1 MVLGGEVSATDI
13 AAPDERSASDISNS
27 SGIFA
32 VDVVVRWGDWVLCA
46 QELSPPREFVVAEQ
60 DGDVTLPVEIIG
72 ASRLPV
78 LLARW
83 DGEARLLVPKNGRV
97 LIGGQKKRM
106 SAARCVARGL
116 GQAST
121 TVVDAAEVPLPPG
134 QKATLFL
141 GAVAIDVVRSA
152 AATPPPRR
160 PLWEKRV
167 VLAQFGSLFFHVF
180 LLGVLSFFG
189 AVPRDPDEGIS
200 DDQKFYIQ
208 ERLNHIAERE
218 MAFDYVDVVDGYK
231 RRARRNERRMLA
243 ALAAKQEDWIR
254 VMGMEARG
262 WTEELAAQARRDEA
276 PQGSDHGLIG
286 VLYDWPTPEVRTNR
300 PPPRTS
306 PDDRPP
312 SVTLPAETLQSNHRG
327 PKVRMGAVS
336 ISGRLPPEIIQRIVR
351 QNFGRFRLCY
361 ENGLRNNPN
370 LMGRVAVRFVIGR
383 DGAISNVSNGG
394 SDMPDGSVVSCV
406 VKAFYGLSFPQPEG
420 GIVSVVFP
428 IMFVPGP

>member
-1 MVLGGEVSATDI
+1 MILGGEVSATDI
-13 AAPDERSASDISNS
+13 AAPDKRSVSDISNP

-32 VDVVVRWGDWVLCA
+32 VDVVVRWGDWVLTA
-46 QELSPPREFVVAEQ
+46 QELSPPRQFVVAEQ
-60 DGDVTLPVEIIG
+60 NGDVTLPVEIIG
-72 ASRLPV
+72 ASQLPV

-83 DGEARLLVPKNGRV
+83 DGEVRLVVPKNGRV

-106 SAARCVARGL
+106 SAARCVAKEL
-116 GQAST
+116 GQSST

-141 GAVAIDVVRSA
+141 GSVAIDVTRSA
-152 AATPPPRR
+152 AATRAPRR

-167 VLAQFGSLFFHVF
+167 VLAQFGSLFFHLF
-180 LLGVLSFFG
+180 LLSVLAFFG
-189 AVPRDPDEGIS
+189 PAPIDPDEGIS

-218 MAFDYVDVVDGYK
+218 MAFDYVDVVEGYE
-231 RRARRNERRMLA
+231 RRARRNERRLRA
-243 ALAAKQEDWIR
+243 AMAAKQDEWMR
-254 VMGMEARG
+254 VVDRG
-262 WTEELAAQARRDEA
+262 WTDELAAEARRNEA
-276 PQGSDHGLIG
+276 PPGADRGVIG

-300 PPPRTS
+300 PPPQPSR
-306 PDDRPP
+306 DDRSP

-370 LMGRVAVRFVIGR
+370 LLGRVSVRFVIGR
-383 DGAISNVSNGG
+383 DGAVSNVSNAG
-394 SDMPDGSVVSCV
+394 SDMPDGAVVSCV
-406 VKAFYGLSFPQPEG
+406 VRAFYGLSFPQPEG